1 VKAANKDWLRQ
12 QWLALLAHYGVAK
25 AEALPVWDD
34 LVDFYEGDGRYY
46 HNLYHIQ
53 NVLGILERLRMY
65 AQDLPAIQLAA
76 WFHDAI
82 YDVQR
87 NDNEERSADYAA
99 DVLQA
104 LGLPATTI
112 AKVATLIRATKHN
125 RACPGDID
133 CQIMLDADLATFAS
147 DWETQVAIEQA
158 IRQEFAYVP
167 EAAYRE
173 GRRAILQNFLKRER
187 IYYTEPMYREREIT
201 ARENIQRSIDAL
213 SNESLGY

>member
-1 VKAANKDWLRQ
+1 MKTADKAWLRQ
-12 QWLALLAHYGVAK
+12 QWLALMAHYGVA
-25 AEALPVWDD
+25 EAVAAPVWQE
-34 LVDFYEGDGRYY
+34 LADFYEGDGRYY
-46 HNLYHIQ
+46 HDLHHIQ
-53 NVLGILERLRMY
+53 NVLETLDRLSPH

-82 YDVQR
+82 YDVRR

-104 LGLPATTI
+104 LGLPAATI
-112 AKVATLIRATKHN
+112 AKVAALIRATKHN

-147 DWETQVAIEQA
+147 DWETQVAIERA

-173 GRRAILQNFLKRER
+173 GRRAILQNFLKRDR
-187 IYYTEPMYREREIT
+187 IYYTEPMYREREAA
-201 ARENIQRSIDAL
+201 ARANIARSIAAL
-213 SNESLGY
+213 RDG